1 MKNEM
6 LIQTMSLQEET
17 SVNGGNPVVDI
28 GLKILKFIGESII
41 GESITNPGAV
51 ADAFQSGMNKVA
63 EKCQ

>member
-6 LIQTMSLQEET
+6 LIRPMSLQEET
-17 SVNGGNPVVDI
+17 FVNGGNPLVEI
-28 GLKILKFIGESII
+28 GLKVLKFIGESII

-51 ADAFQSGMNKVA
+51 ADAFQSGQNKVI